1 MRLSPRLKTISK
13 FVEKDTIVADIG
25 TDHGY
30 IPVYLIEKGIAKEVI
45 ASDVNKAP
53 LESAKGYII
62 KKGLENKIETRLGN
76 GLKVLKPREVD
87 TVIIAG
93 MGGILISEIL
103 SESSLIVKDIKN
115 FILQPMVAS
124 EQLRRYLY
132 NNNFK
137 IIDEKLS
144 KEDNRYYE
152 IIKVQLGKD
161 NIEDPIFLEIGKK
174 LLENKDPLLDSFLA
188 KKLKKIRTILKNIE
202 ENGNINRND
211 KYNKLKIKYN
221 KIKRM
226 KESI

>member
-13 FVEKDTIVADIG
+13 FVEKDTLVADIG

-53 LESAKGYII
+53 LESAKGYIL

-103 SESSLIVKDIKN
+103 SESSMIVKDIKN

-137 IIDEKLS
+137 IIDEKLA

-188 KKLKKIRTILKNIE
+188 KKLKKIRKILKNIE
-202 ENGNINRND
+202 ENGNVFRND